1 MAGEAHHRRAR
12 AFYKCGNAARHVTVV
27 LSLYYP
33 HIAQIPKTQ
42 GTLISCCAPGELH
55 EIGVRMFADLCELRG
70 YHVIFWGANVSS
82 YRFVDDVMHSRAEL
96 IGISATMPTSIAQAA
111 ALIKKIKIAK
121 ISDIKIIIGGYAFT
135 QSPALWQQTG
145 VDFSAEN
152 AQSALAII
160 DTLAKKT

>member
-1 MAGEAHHRRAR
+1 
-12 AFYKCGNAARHVTVV
+12 
-27 LSLYYP
+27 
-33 HIAQIPKTQ
+33 
-42 GTLISCCAPGELH
+42 
-55 EIGVRMFADLCELRG
+55 
-70 YHVIFWGANVSS
+70 VIFWGANVSS